1 MAWHL
6 FGAKPL
12 PEPMLTCTDNHTLWN
27 KPHTAWTKSPSTTKA
42 PKLNVPSQ
50 PWGTSEFHWQ
60 PCSIPSMSRPGFH
73 LTGWLPTCMG
83 HHHTGNHGNTKEKRH
98 CLGHVAALIGGC
110 EDKNR
115 NICCCRYIANWT
127 DGNLMTYHLY
137 TFFFSSLARQM
148 EILWHIIFILIF
160 FLHSVPAV

>member
-1 MAWHL
+1 MS
-6 FGAKPL
+6 PPN
-12 PEPMLTCTDNHTLWN
+12 PEGP
-27 KPHTAWTKSPSTTKA
+27 P
-42 PKLNVPSQ
+42 
-50 PWGTSEFHWQ
+50 EFHWQ

-127 DGNLMTYHLY
+127 DGNLMTYLY
-137 TFFFSSLARQM
+137 TFLFFHHYPDRWKSYDISSIYFFFFSFRSSSLD
-148 EILWHIIFILIF
+148 IWGPLIYYKHIYLRLAHAQVTTSHNFQ
-160 FLHSVPAV
+160 